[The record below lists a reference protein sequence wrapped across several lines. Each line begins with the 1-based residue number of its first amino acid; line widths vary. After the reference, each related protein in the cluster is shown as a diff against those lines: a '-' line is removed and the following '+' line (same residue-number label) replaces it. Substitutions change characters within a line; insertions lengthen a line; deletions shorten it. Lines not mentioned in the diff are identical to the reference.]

1 MATDEK
7 EMKVTRGCNFLVDEA
22 SLDDVFI
29 PEEFDEEQQMI
40 GQLAGDFSKGSVL
53 PKGDE
58 IEALSEGVT
67 VKLLKEAGELG
78 LLSVDL
84 PEKYGGF
91 AQTKAV
97 SMLVAE
103 RLSKNASFNT
113 AFSAHTGIGTLPIVY
128 FGTPEQKE
136 KYLQG
141 LATGETIGAYAL
153 TEAGSG
159 SDALAARTTA
169 VLSEEGSEYILNG
182 EKLFITNGDFADL
195 FIVFAKVD
203 GEQFS
208 AFIIE
213 KDTPGFSIGA
223 EEKKM
228 GIKGSS
234 TTSLILQEARVPAEN
249 VLGEIGGGAR
259 IAFNILNV
267 GRIKLAAAVVGGGIA
282 AMKETVE
289 YAKGRQQFGRPIAEF
304 GMVQHKIAE
313 SLSRLFAARSAVY
326 RTAGYIDQN
335 IATIDRADPERDSKV
350 IDSAV
355 REYMVECSILKV
367 FCSEAL
373 DYTVDEVVQIY
384 GGYGY
389 TQEYNAER
397 YYRDSRI
404 NRIFEGTNEINRIVV
419 GGEVMKRAAKN
430 SIPLFARAKAL
441 LDELTGFPD
450 LGDDDDV
457 SFLSKEK
464 KLVDQARKIVYLTA
478 GTMGQTLGMKLQDVW
493 GHEELLGF
501 LADLI
506 METYA
511 MDSAV
516 LRTMKLK
523 ERGVAD
529 AETFHAALTRLYC
542 NEAMARMEITA
553 RTLLSAIAEGDNLNM
568 SLSGL
573 RRTAKYEPA
582 NTVALRREI
591 AEYAASHDDW
601 GL

>member
-1 MATDEK
+1 MATEEK

-29 PEEFDEEQQMI
+29 PEEFDEEQQMV
-40 GQLAGDFSKGSVL
+40 GQLARDFYDGSVA
-53 PKGDE
+53 PVNDE
-58 IEALSEGVT
+58 IEALADGVT
-67 VKLLKEAGELG
+67 VNLLKEAGELG

-84 PEKYGGF
+84 PERFGGF

-103 RLSKNASFNT
+103 SLCKNASFNT
-113 AFSAHTGIGTLPIVY
+113 AFSCHTGIGSLPIVY
-128 FGTPEQKE
+128 FGTEEQKQ
-136 KYLQG
+136 KFLPG
-141 LATGETIGAYAL
+141 LATGEIIGAYAL

-169 VLSEEGSEYILNG
+169 VLNDEGTEYVLNG
-182 EKLFITNGDFADL
+182 EKLFITNGNFADL

-203 GEQFS
+203 GEQFT

-213 KDTPGFSIGA
+213 KNNEGLSLGA

-234 TTSLILQEARVPAEN
+234 TTSVILQDAKVPVEN
-249 VLGEIGGGAR
+249 VLGEIGNGAR

-267 GRIKLAAAVVGGGIA
+267 GRFKLAAAVTGGGIA

-313 SLSRLFAARSAVY
+313 SLSRLYAARSAIY

-335 IATIDRADPERDSKV
+335 IATIDVTDPERDSKV
-350 IDSAV
+350 IDSAI

-389 TQEYNAER
+389 TQEYGAER

-450 LGDDDDV
+450 LGDDDDT
-457 SFLSKEK
+457 SFLANER
-464 KLVDQARKIVYLTA
+464 KLVNQARKIVYLAA

-493 GHEELLGF
+493 GHEELLGL

-523 ERGVAD
+523 ERGAPDVD
-529 AETFHAALTRLYC
+529 TFHSALTRLYC

-553 RTLLSAIAEGDNLNM
+553 RTLLSAIVEGDDLSM
-568 SLSGL
+568 ALSGL
-573 RRTAKYEPA
+573 RRTAKYAPA

>member
-1 MATDEK
+1 MSMEEK
-7 EMKVTRGCNFLVDEA
+7 ELKVTRGCNFLVDEA
-22 SLDDVFI
+22 ELEDVFI
-29 PEEFDEEQQMI
+29 PEEFDEEQRMV
-40 GQLAGDFSKGSVL
+40 GQLAGDFCEGSVL
-53 PKGDE
+53 PATDD
-58 IEALSEGVT
+58 IEARADGVT
-67 VKLLKEAGELG
+67 IKLLKEAGELG

-84 PEKYGGF
+84 PERFGGF

-103 RLSKNASFNT
+103 RLALNASFNT

-128 FGTPEQKE
+128 FGTEEQKK
-136 KYLQG
+136 KYLPR
-141 LATGETIGAYAL
+141 LATGEIIGAYAL

-169 VLSEEGSEYILNG
+169 VLNDDGTEYTLNG
-182 EKLFITNGDFADL
+182 EKLYITNGNFADL

-228 GIKGSS
+228 GIHGSS
-234 TTSLILQEARVPAEN
+234 TTSLILQDAKVPAEN
-249 VLGEIGGGAR
+249 VLGEIGKGAR

-267 GRIKLAAAVVGGGIA
+267 GRFKLAAAVVGGGLA
-282 AMKETVE
+282 AMQEAME
-289 YAKGRQQFGRPIAEF
+289 YAKTRQQFGRPIAEF
-304 GMVQHKIAE
+304 GMIQHKVAE
-313 SLSRLFAARSAVY
+313 ALSRLYAARSAVY

-335 IATIDRADPERDSKV
+335 IATIDPADPERDSKV
-350 IDSAV
+350 VDSAIQ
-355 REYMVECSILKV
+355 EYMVECSILKV
-367 FCSEAL
+367 FCSEVL
-373 DYTVDEVVQIY
+373 DYTVDEIVQIH
-384 GGYGY
+384 GGYGF

-430 SIPLFARAKAL
+430 QIPLFARAKAL
-441 LDELTGFPD
+441 LDELMGFPD
-450 LGDDDDV
+450 LNGDDDT
-457 SFLSKEK
+457 SFLANEK
-464 KLVDQARKIVYLTA
+464 KMVGQARKIVQLTA

-493 GHEELLGF
+493 GHEELLGW

-506 METYA
+506 IETYA
-511 MDSAV
+511 MDSVV
-516 LRTMKLK
+516 LRTCKLK
-523 ERGVAD
+523 ENGAPDVD
-529 AETFHAALTRLYC
+529 ALHAKLAALYC

-553 RTLLSAIAEGDNLNM
+553 RNLLAAVVEGDNLNM
-568 SLSGL
+568 ALSGL
-573 RRTAKYEPA
+573 RRTAKHAPA
-582 NTVALRREI
+582 NTLQLRREI
-591 AEYAASHDDW
+591 AAWVAANDDW
-601 GL
+601 PL